1 MPTITANENADQY
14 LSTNYNEKQYHPT
27 PEQLKVRKARHR
39 RSGSQGSGNC
49 NQMQGGSPRISP
61 LRERKV
67 CNSLKES
74 LSKCLQFL
82 YLTSIAELF
91 IIITFYSLQISL
103 PTAPRQSRIL
113 DETRYSKN
121 GTNDVPEE
129 DEVDTGD
136 CFAEKESKSLN
147 IIEISEPRDKY
158 PHLAAST
165 GTTPRLQHQDFD
177 NLAKRDSMDKH
188 NGLIYTEKPTLFNE
202 LLPDRIENRDNM
214 PDPELSA
221 NLTNN
226 FNSRQYFSSSDDSS
240 DDDCRIIPIE
250 KDDYLETLDRKVT
263 EVISQSRISNGGI
276 VASTSTEL
284 NRKASIARRQNHRTK
299 PSPASSK
306 RSYMKTPS
314 SSDNQ
319 GNLESS
325 PSGFLDE
332 NLNNGNTI
340 LNTNNE
346 EGQTRYLPRIARFDE
361 SNRNNNQDASSDTQE
376 SSQERW
382 SDGEEAGSEEG
393 GNFDDRDIIRRR
405 R

>member
-1 MPTITANENADQY
+1 M
-14 LSTNYNEKQYHPT
+14 
-27 PEQLKVRKARHR
+27 
-39 RSGSQGSGNC
+39 
-49 NQMQGGSPRISP
+49 
-61 LRERKV
+61 
-67 CNSLKES
+67 
-74 LSKCLQFL
+74 
-82 YLTSIAELF
+82 
-91 IIITFYSLQISL
+91 
-103 PTAPRQSRIL
+103 
-113 DETRYSKN
+113 DETRYLKN
-121 GTNDVPEE
+121 GSNDVPEE

-136 CFAEKESKSLN
+136 CFGEKESKSLN
-147 IIEISEPRDKY
+147 LIEISEPRDKY
-158 PHLAAST
+158 PHFAAST
-165 GTTPRLQHQDFD
+165 GTTPRLQHQDFN

-188 NGLIYTEKPTLFNE
+188 TGVIYTEKPTLLNE

-214 PDPELSA
+214 PDPELSV

-226 FNSRQYFSSSDDSS
+226 FNSRQYFSSSEDSS